1 MPNITFVLP
10 HWAYWSGLL
19 LFPLVAMLALSRAN
33 ARAAGAAGDGAAGDG
48 ADRSAS
54 HTIAYFLLVTAGFVG
69 MHRLYLRNLWGL
81 LFVPVFVA
89 LLLANAETRASRDGI
104 SRAANEVT
112 KAEFLLERAQQDE
125 SRGKAGAT
133 DKAREQQNALE
144 FWRAELQTAEAVRAK
159 WTSVV
164 RACALAILAGLLF
177 DLTQIPR
184 LKRRCDEL
192 DKTKPSRHMTVR
204 HARLPARDRE
214 RDIADAELTVFA
226 RLVGRLNHF
235 SGAFVAYWSVIAV
248 FVYYYEVLA
257 RYVFNS
263 PTNWAH
269 ESMFLMFGA
278 QYLLAG
284 GFCLREDAHVRV
296 DVFYTRL
303 SQKQKAL
310 VDVITSVFFFIFML
324 ALLDAGW
331 TFFLDSY
338 QVREVSFTEWGIQ
351 YYPIK
356 LTLAAGAALLLLQG
370 VARLLRDLEVLRASA
385 PANGA
390 SPWGSE

>member
-19 LFPLVAMLALSRAN
+19 LFPLAAMFALSRAR
-33 ARAAGAAGDGAAGDG
+33 AQRAASADHGRHGDHGERAAS
-48 ADRSAS
+48 RV
-54 HTIAYFLLVTAGFVG
+54 IAYFLLATAGFVG
-69 MHRLYLRNLWGL
+69 MHRLYLRSLWGL

-104 SRAANEVT
+104 SRAANAAT
-112 KAEFLLERAQQDE
+112 KAEFLMERARQDE
-125 SRGKAGAT
+125 TRGKEGAAQ
-133 DKAREQQNALE
+133 KAREQQRELQR
-144 FWRAELQTAEAVRAK
+144 WRAELAAAEAVRAK
-159 WTSVV
+159 WTGVV
-164 RACALAILAGLLF
+164 RACALAILAGILF
-177 DLTQIPR
+177 DLFRIPA
-184 LKRRCDEL
+184 LKRRCDAL
-192 DKTKPSRHMTVR
+192 DRAKPPRHFNFR
-204 HARLPARDRE
+204 HARAPARNRT
-214 RDIADAELTVFA
+214 APAETAKFA
-226 RLVGRLNHF
+226 AWVGRLNDF
-235 SGAFVAYWSVIAV
+235 SGTFVAYWSVIAV

-303 SQKQKAL
+303 SAKRKAL
-310 VDVITSVFFFIFML
+310 VDVGTSVFFFIFMF
-324 ALLDAGW
+324 ALLTSGW
-331 TFFLDSY
+331 TFFNDSF

-370 VARLLRDLEVLRASA
+370 AARLLRDIETLRAPQPENA
-385 PANGA
+385 HGL
-390 SPWGSE
+390 

>member
-1 MPNITFVLP
+1 
-10 HWAYWSGLL
+10 
-19 LFPLVAMLALSRAN
+19 
-33 ARAAGAAGDGAAGDG
+33 
-48 ADRSAS
+48 
-54 HTIAYFLLVTAGFVG
+54 
-69 MHRLYLRNLWGL
+69 
-81 LFVPVFVA
+81 
-89 LLLANAETRASRDGI
+89 
-104 SRAANEVT
+104 
-112 KAEFLLERAQQDE
+112 LERAQQDE
-125 SRGKAGAT
+125 ARGKEGAA
-133 DKAREQQNALE
+133 DKSRAQQNALE
-144 FWRAELQTAEAVRAK
+144 FWRAGLTAAEAVRAK
-159 WTSVV
+159 WTTVV

-177 DLTQIPR
+177 DLTQIPK

-204 HARLPARDRE
+204 HAQRPARAGVRDRAQTE
-214 RDIADAELTVFA
+214 STVFA
-226 RLVGRLNHF
+226 RLVGRLNNF

-296 DVFYTRL
+296 DVFYMRL
-303 SQKQKAL
+303 SKRRKAL

-356 LTLAAGAALLLLQG
+356 LTLAVGAALLLLQG
-370 VARLLRDLEVLRASA
+370 VARLLRDLEVLRAPPSA
-385 PANGA
+385 AA
-390 SPWGSE
+390 

>member
-19 LFPLVAMLALSRAN
+19 LFPLAAMFALSRAN
-33 ARAAGAAGDGAAGDG
+33 ARGGHGDDGGDRGAS
-48 ADRSAS
+48 RV
-54 HTIAYFLLVTAGFVG
+54 IAYFLLVTAGFVG
-69 MHRLYLRNLWGL
+69 MHRLYLRSLWGL

-112 KAEFLLERAQQDE
+112 KAEFLLERARQDAE
-125 SRGKAGAT
+125 RGKAGAADT
-133 DKAREQQNALE
+133 VREQEAELAH
-144 FWRAELQTAEAVRAK
+144 WRAELTAAEAVRTR
-159 WTSVV
+159 WTGIV

-177 DLTQIPR
+177 DAFWIPK

-192 DKTKPSRHMTVR
+192 DKSKPPRHFNFR
-204 HARLPARDRE
+204 HAALPARAANRPPE
-214 RDIADAELTVFA
+214 RTTFA
-226 RLVGRLNHF
+226 RLVGRLNNF
-235 SGAFVAYWSVIAV
+235 SGTFVAYWSVIAV

-303 SQKQKAL
+303 SVKKKAL

-331 TFFLDSY
+331 TFFRDSF

-351 YYPIK
+351 YYPVK

-370 VARLLRDLEVLRASA
+370 VARLLRDIAVLRA
-385 PANGA
+385 PEQIDG
-390 SPWGSE
+390 P